1 MSESEKASDGH
12 NDDSR
17 MEKMEEK
24 IEDVAEVIV
33 ESFESTIEASL
44 PPHLRLQAWARRR
57 PVTHVVWR
65 ASILVVGSAIFLA
78 GIAMLVLP
86 GPGWAAIF
94 LGLVILSTE
103 FAWAHRLAEPLRK
116 AFAWAMQRARAR
128 AERKQQKSVGED
140 SSL

>member
-1 MSESEKASDGH
+1 MNTSEEPSSQNHEESRLEKV
-12 NDDSR
+12 
-17 MEKMEEK
+17 EEK

-33 ESFESTIEASL
+33 ESFESAVEASL

-65 ASILVVGSAIFLA
+65 ALVLLLGTAVFIA
-78 GIAMLVLP
+78 GLAMLVLP

-103 FAWAHRLAEPLRK
+103 FAWAHRLAEPLRR
-116 AFAWAMQRARAR
+116 AFNWALERARQRAQK
-128 AERKQQKSVGED
+128 KQQKTAETRD
-140 SSL
+140 

>member
-1 MSESEKASDGH
+1 MNTPHESANNDHEESRLEKV
-12 NDDSR
+12 
-17 MEKMEEK
+17 EEK

-33 ESFESTIEASL
+33 ESFESAVESSL

-65 ASILVVGSAIFLA
+65 AAILLIGSAVLIA

-103 FAWAHRLAEPLRK
+103 FAWAHRLAEPLRR
-116 AFAWAMQRARAR
+116 AFNWAMERARNR
-128 AERKQQKSVGED
+128 AQKKEQKAAGDEV
-140 SSL
+140 SS

>member
-1 MSESEKASDGH
+1 MNTPEESSNKHHDESRFEKV
-12 NDDSR
+12 
-17 MEKMEEK
+17 EEK

-33 ESFESTIEASL
+33 ESFESAVEASL

-65 ASILVVGSAIFLA
+65 ATILLLGTAVLLA

-116 AFAWAMQRARAR
+116 VFNWAMERARNR
-128 AERKQQKSVGED
+128 AQKKEQKSTTEEA
-140 SSL
+140 SN

>member
-1 MSESEKASDGH
+1 MNTPEESSNKHHDESRLEKV
-12 NDDSR
+12 
-17 MEKMEEK
+17 EEK

-33 ESFESTIEASL
+33 ESFESAVEASL

-65 ASILVVGSAIFLA
+65 ATILLLGTAVLLA

-116 AFAWAMQRARAR
+116 VFNWAMERARNR
-128 AERKQQKSVGED
+128 AQKKEQKSTTEEA
-140 SSL
+140 SN

>member
-1 MSESEKASDGH
+1 MNTPHEPAKNDNEESRLEKV
-12 NDDSR
+12 
-17 MEKMEEK
+17 EEK

-33 ESFESTIEASL
+33 ESFESVVESSL

-65 ASILVVGSAIFLA
+65 AAILIIGSAVLIA

-116 AFAWAMQRARAR
+116 AFNWAMERARNR
-128 AERKQQKSVGED
+128 AHKKEQKTAGDEASP
-140 SSL
+140 

>member
-1 MSESEKASDGH
+1 MNTPEESSNKHHDESRLEKV
-12 NDDSR
+12 
-17 MEKMEEK
+17 EEK

-33 ESFESTIEASL
+33 ESFESAVEASL

-65 ASILVVGSAIFLA
+65 ATILLLGTAVLLA

-116 AFAWAMQRARAR
+116 VFNWAMERARNR
-128 AERKQQKSVGED
+128 AQKKEQQATTEEASN
-140 SSL
+140 